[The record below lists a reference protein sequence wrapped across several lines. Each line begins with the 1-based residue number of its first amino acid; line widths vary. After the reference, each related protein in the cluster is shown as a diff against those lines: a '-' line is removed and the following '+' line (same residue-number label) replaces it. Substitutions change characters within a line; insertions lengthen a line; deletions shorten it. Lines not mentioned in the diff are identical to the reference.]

1 MKRSLLFSAVLCAAS
16 LTSVHAAQPITEPEF
31 ASDIVD
37 RYADYIFYG
46 SGATGMALVV
56 IDGNQRVFRSY
67 GETRPGNNVRP
78 QLDSVIRIASLT
90 KLMTS
95 EMLVKLLDQGTVK
108 LNDPLSKYAPPGA
121 RVPTYNGTPI
131 TLVNLA
137 THTSALPRE
146 QPGGAAHRPVFVWPT
161 REQRW
166 KYLSTAKLKAA
177 PGSQAAYSNLAFD
190 LLADALA
197 NASGKPY
204 TQLFEE
210 QITRPLGMK
219 DTTYTPS
226 PDQCRRLM
234 VAERGASPC
243 NNTLA
248 AIGSGGVYS
257 TPGDMMRW
265 MQQYLSSDFY
275 QRSNQADRMQTLI
288 YQRAQFTKV
297 IGMDVPGKADALG
310 LGWVYMA
317 PKEGRPGIIQKTG
330 GGGGFITYMA
340 MIPQKNIGAFVVVT
354 RSPLTRFKNMS
365 DERILHG
372 ELATTASYRRCRTA
386 CAGRHHA
393 FCFNAGEYGR
403 QLYQRYHD
411 VDRLPAGAGNA
422 LRACAGAADCRA
434 HSVWPGDCRYRLVA
448 DGDRI
453 AGSGRDQ
460 TAGAGV

>member
-37 RYADYIFYG
+37 RYADHIFYG

-78 QLDSVIRIASLT
+78 QLD
-90 KLMTS
+90 
-95 EMLVKLLDQGTVK
+95 
-108 LNDPLSKYAPPGA
+108 
-121 RVPTYNGTPI
+121 
-131 TLVNLA
+131 
-137 THTSALPRE
+137 
-146 QPGGAAHRPVFVWPT
+146 PVFVWPT

-365 DERILHG
+365 DGINDLVT
-372 ELATTASYRRCRTA
+372 ELSGNKPLVIPAS
-386 CAGRHHA
+386 
-393 FCFNAGEYGR
+393 
-403 QLYQRYHD
+403 
-411 VDRLPAGAGNA
+411 
-422 LRACAGAADCRA
+422 
-434 HSVWPGDCRYRLVA
+434 
-448 DGDRI
+448 
-453 AGSGRDQ
+453 
-460 TAGAGV
+460 

>member
-1 MKRSLLFSAVLCAAS
+1 MKRSLLFTAMLFAAS
-16 LTSVHAAQPITEPEF
+16 LTSVQAAQPIADPVF

-37 RYADYIFYG
+37 RYAEHIFYG

-56 IDGNQRVFRSY
+56 IDGNQRVFRSF
-67 GETRPGNNVRP
+67 GDTRPGNNVRP

-121 RVPTYNGTPI
+121 RVPTYQGTPI

-137 THTSALPRE
+137 NTSALPRE

-166 KYLSTAKLKAA
+166 NWLSTATLKVA

-197 NASGKPY
+197 TASGKPY

-210 QITRPLGMK
+210 KITRPLGMK
-219 DTTYTPS
+219 DTTFTPS
-226 PDQCRRLM
+226 PDQCKRLM
-234 VAERGASPC
+234 VAEKGASPC

-275 QRSNQADRMQTLI
+275 HRSQQADRMQTLI
-288 YQRAQFTKV
+288 YQRIQLKKI

-317 PKEGRPGIIQKTG
+317 PKDGRPGIIQKTG

-340 MIPQKNIGAFVVVT
+340 MIPQYNIGAFVVVT
-354 RSPLTRFKNMS
+354 RSPLTRFTNMS
-365 DERILHG
+365 DGINDLVT
-372 ELATTASYRRCRTA
+372 ELSGNKPIAIPAS
-386 CAGRHHA
+386 
-393 FCFNAGEYGR
+393 
-403 QLYQRYHD
+403 
-411 VDRLPAGAGNA
+411 
-422 LRACAGAADCRA
+422 
-434 HSVWPGDCRYRLVA
+434 
-448 DGDRI
+448 
-453 AGSGRDQ
+453 
-460 TAGAGV
+460 